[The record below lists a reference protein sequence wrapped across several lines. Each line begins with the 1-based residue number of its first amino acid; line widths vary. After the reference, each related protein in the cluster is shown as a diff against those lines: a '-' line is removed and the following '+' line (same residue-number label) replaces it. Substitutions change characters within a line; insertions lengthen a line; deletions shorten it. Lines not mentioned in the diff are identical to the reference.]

1 MKLLKSFSYFKK
13 FKEKEEISLLEKIL
27 EYFSNDNK
35 ITIFKEINFWEM
47 WVEEELKKEN
57 EELFNNFINSND
69 NTKEYIFID
78 KDEVNVIE
86 FINKAKSCIEELIDI
101 MTEIKIDK
109 DLILAVIE
117 KLCTKFIQSDEYQS
131 KIYIMRN
138 IK

>member
-1 MKLLKSFSYFKK
+1 
-13 FKEKEEISLLEKIL
+13 
-27 EYFSNDNK
+27 
-35 ITIFKEINFWEM
+35 M

-131 KIYIMRN
+131 KIVSKLMGMDKI
-138 IK
+138 